1 MEILNKLCSKD
12 GAVVIREVNYPSMR
26 DCARILTED
35 GVLFEAYTNTKE
47 RMKYT
52 AIFFLYFMYHKM
64 EPIPSLFEKEGIN
77 LRNKTKY
84 FIYTTSYFVKEIFE
98 SSTKK

>member
-1 MEILNKLCSKD
+1 MRPWEKLEI
-12 GAVVIREVNYPSMR
+12 P
-26 DCARILTED
+26 
-35 GVLFEAYTNTKE
+35 
-47 RMKYT
+47 T
-52 AIFFLYFMYHKM
+52 AIYYKIIS
-64 EPIPSLFEKEGIN
+64 EIEKEGIN